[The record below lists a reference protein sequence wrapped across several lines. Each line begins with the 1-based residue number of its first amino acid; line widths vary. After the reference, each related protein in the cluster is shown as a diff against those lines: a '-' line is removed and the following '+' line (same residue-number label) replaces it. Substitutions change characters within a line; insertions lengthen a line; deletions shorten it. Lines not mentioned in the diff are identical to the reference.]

1 MINYNSPVA
10 VSGQTSYV
18 YRVCGV
24 SKYFEAPAGPVQV
37 LSNINFSVLAGQ
49 TVAILGSSGSGKTT
63 LLHLLGML
71 DSPCQGNIF
80 LNNQD
85 LALLNSSEKAV
96 LRNRTIG
103 FVFQFHHLLP
113 EFSTLENV
121 AMPGIIAGISRKE
134 SQEKAASALEL
145 VGLGHRIKHR
155 VTTLSGGERQRAA
168 IARAILLKPSVLL
181 ADEPTGNLDEQ
192 TGASVADMLLNLNRE
207 IGMTIIMVTHNLDL
221 ANLMQTRCE
230 LRSGVLYGQ
239 NG

>member
-1 MINYNSPVA
+1 MTKLNSPVA
-10 VSGQTSYV
+10 VSEQTSYV
-18 YRVCGV
+18 YRVRGV
-24 SKYFEAPAGPVQV
+24 SKYFDAPAGRVQV
-37 LSNINFSVLAGQ
+37 LSDINFDVPAGQ
-49 TVAILGSSGSGKTT
+49 TVAIIGSSGSGKTT

-71 DSPCQGNIF
+71 DSPCQGDIF
-80 LNNQD
+80 LNNQN
-85 LALLNSSEKAV
+85 LALLSSSEKAV
-96 LRNRTIG
+96 VRNKTIG

-121 AMPGIIAGISRKE
+121 AMPGVIAGMSRKE
-134 SQEKAASALEL
+134 SQKMAAAALEI

-181 ADEPTGNLDEQ
+181 ADEPTGNLDEH
-192 TGASVADMLLNLNRE
+192 TGASVADTLLKLNKE

-221 ANLMQTRCE
+221 AGLMQTRCE

>member
-134 SQEKAASALEL
+134 SQEKAALALEL

>member
-1 MINYNSPVA
+1 MMNYNSPVA
-10 VSGQTSYV
+10 VSEQTSYV
-18 YRVCGV
+18 YRICGV
-24 SKYFEAPAGPVQV
+24 SKYFDAPAGRVQV
-37 LSNINFSVLAGQ
+37 LSDINFNVLAGQ

-85 LALLNSSEKAV
+85 LALLSSSEKAM

-121 AMPGIIAGISRKE
+121 AMPGIIAGTSRKE
-134 SQEKAASALEL
+134 SQDKAASALEL

-168 IARAILLKPSVLL
+168 IARAILMKPNVLL

-192 TGASVADMLLNLNRE
+192 TGASVAEMLLKLNRE
-207 IGMTIIMVTHNLDL
+207 IGMTIIMVTHNLEL

>member
-37 LSNINFSVLAGQ
+37 LSDINFNVLAGQ